1 MPKIINIDSEEIVN
15 HILNTKQS
23 IRETASFFG
32 VSKSFIFSKVKQY
45 DGIHKEELES
55 ILQENIQKSRF

>member
-15 HILNTKQS
+15 HILKTKQS
-23 IRETASFFG
+23 VRETATHFG
-32 VSKSFIFSKVKQY
+32 VSKSIVFSKVKQY
-45 DGIHKEELES
+45 DGIHKEELEK